1 MKRTS
6 NKKNFLPNITKA
18 DVVGLQEVKDI
29 PKPTPPPPA
38 PKKKVVKTTTAT
50 TPRKKRDNSYK
61 KKKETLEKKG
71 RKPYTIDVDKD
82 FMSLIASVAKFE
94 GISVPEA
101 YEKFAQYYIEENYAG
116 LYNTYMKKLEDR
128 KK

>member
-6 NKKNFLPNITKA
+6 KEKSFLPNITKK
-18 DVVGLQEVKDI
+18 DVVGLQEAKE
-29 PKPTPPPPA
+29 PTKPTPPPLA
-38 PKKKVVKTTTAT
+38 AKKKVVKTTTAT
-50 TPRKKRDNSYK
+50 TPKKKRDNSYK
-61 KKKETLEKKG
+61 KKKETLEKRG

-101 YEKFAQYYIEENYAG
+101 YEKFARYYIKENFPG
-116 LYNTYMKKLEDR
+116 LYNTHEKKMEDR